1 MRQFRRP
8 PRPRELRRLSLPP
21 NIGACIGPWCL
32 VRQCGSECTCLPER
46 WQHVPGRVLL
56 TIDQA
61 GRVHKETR
69 Q

>member
-32 VRQCGSECTCLPER
+32 VRQCGSECTCYR
-46 WQHVPGRVLL
+46 NVGSMSRGVWF
-56 TIDQA
+56 
-61 GRVHKETR
+61 
-69 Q
+69 